1 MLVLIL
7 FSGEKGEG
15 KTTLKPLHY
24 KNSPIHRVVTGF
36 IVQGGDF
43 SAGKEVGPYEK
54 FLLNV
59 CYKNTVLKTAP
70 GQTCLSKQFIK
81 QAYKTAYQELKRL

>member
-1 MLVLIL
+1 MPLFLLSFIMLILIL

-24 KNSPIHRVVTGF
+24 KNSPIHRVVKGF

-43 SAGKEVGPYEK
+43 SAGEIVDPYEK

-59 CYKNTVLKTAP
+59 CYKHTALKSSSCID
-70 GQTCLSKQFIK
+70 TCV
-81 QAYKTAYQELKRL
+81 

>member
-24 KNSPIHRVVTGF
+24 KNSPIHRVVKGF
-36 IVQGGDF
+36 IIQGGDF
-43 SAGKEVGPYEK
+43 SAGEEADPYEK
-54 FLLNV
+54 FLLKV
-59 CYKNTVLKTAP
+59 CYENIVLKAAA

-81 QAYKTAYQELKRL
+81 QAYKTAYQELERS